1 MNKKVN
7 LDLATVSSALQT
19 SKTMSARYVQLD
31 TERIANYLL
40 GLTSKGEPVFEL
52 AEIKNS
58 RSKLPGRGKHIVR
71 LRAFHEYEIGGDWC
85 KPEIVIINSYDG
97 SCPLRVEM
105 GIFRLVCTNGMI
117 VKSKDLGELK
127 IRHTGTNEDAV
138 RDIITQFASKS
149 TTFIAA
155 QERLAETIL
164 NDEQIV
170 DFALKAAKLRWDNE
184 FTEED
189 AEILL
194 EVARPEDEG
203 NTAWHVMNRIQEKIM
218 AGGYKLTGQKR
229 QAKAIVNASEYVRV
243 NSELFNLASE
253 YCEFEMVEN

>member
-1 MNKKVN
+1 MSNAN
-7 LDLATVSSALQT
+7 LNLATVSSTLQT
-19 SKTMSARYVQLD
+19 SKKMSAKYVWLD
-31 TERIANYLL
+31 TEKLVNYLL

-52 AEIKNS
+52 VDIKNS
-58 RSKLPGRGKHIVR
+58 RGKTAGRGKHIVR
-71 LRAFHEYEIGGDWC
+71 LRAVHQYQVGGDWC
-85 KPEIVIINSYDG
+85 QPELVIINSYDG

-127 IRHTGTNEDAV
+127 IRHMGTPEDAV
-138 RDIITQFASKS
+138 RDIITQFAAKS
-149 TTFIAA
+149 TTFISA
-155 QERLAETIL
+155 QQRLAETVL
-164 NDEQIV
+164 TDDQIIE
-170 DFALKAAKLRWDNE
+170 FALKAAQTRWDKK

-189 AEILL
+189 AKILL

-229 QAKAIVNASEYVRV
+229 QAKAIKNASEYVRV
-243 NSELFNLASE
+243 NAELFQLASE